1 MKKEMLKQLIK
12 EEIRQVLNEKTK
24 EKEVTSGTGLATK
37 LKKDSQDLMKGN
49 TGISPVEA
57 KNVDKIIQKLIRV
70 SKDKN
75 VSKMIF
81 QKIERILDQA

>member
-24 EKEVTSGTGLATK
+24 EKEVTSGTGLAAK
-37 LKKDSQDLMKGN
+37 LKKDSQALMKGS
-49 TGISPVEA
+49 TGISPQEA
-57 KNVDKIIQKLIRV
+57 KNIDRIVQKLIRI

-75 VSKMIF
+75 VSTMIF
-81 QKIERILDQA
+81 SKIEKILSGV

>member
-37 LKKDSQDLMKGN
+37 LKKDSQDLMRGS
-49 TGISPVEA
+49 TGISPQEA
-57 KNVDKIIQKLIRV
+57 KNVDRIIQKLLKI

-75 VSKMIF
+75 VSTMVF
-81 QKIERILDQA
+81 SKIEKILDRV

>member
-1 MKKEMLKQLIK
+1 MKKEILKQLIK

-37 LKKDSQDLMKGN
+37 LKKDSQDLMRGS

-57 KNVDKIIQKLIRV
+57 KSVDRIIQKLIRV
-70 SKDKN
+70 SKNKN
-75 VSKMIF
+75 VSNMIF
-81 QKIERILDQA
+81 QKIEKILDRV